1 MNNSDHFSQS
11 PDSTYH
17 VLFVDQG
24 SCFTDLYVVEFTP
37 KSSRILGSVSRQF
50 GAKDID
56 NALYTHFVKKLA
68 SKMSIL
74 PGSKQSIR
82 LMDGCRRLKE
92 MLSAAG
98 KAAHTVYG
106 LMEDEDYQLSMTR
119 AEMEG
124 LVADQIAQF
133 RSLVQELRAIY
144 PDSIDAIEMIGGGSR
159 IPFMQQIVSEEIGKN
174 LQFTVDSASC
184 IAKGCALLGI
194 ADPARAD
201 WTLDVPS
208 LPSTPADLEAM
219 KRMQEI
225 ETALR
230 ARDEARVAL
239 GEARNALEELID
251 QTRRELSGKFAS
263 YLKEEEVNALLNAE
277 DDWLWNAGESA
288 SLEELKEHRS
298 QLEATLKERFSAFY
312 EAKEQDRLKIEREL
326 EEESKKR
333 ELQSQSDDVKLP
345 YSARMSRVEAN
356 KKEGTELFKEK
367 NYEMAVQRYVMNNMR
382 RMRRRCARW
391 ATAASS
397 SISRRSR
404 SRASRRWR
412 SRCA

>member
-1 MNNSDHFSQS
+1 MMS
-11 PDSTYH
+11 P
-17 VLFVDQG
+17 
-24 SCFTDLYVVEFTP
+24 CFRFIP
-37 KSSRILGSVSRQF
+37 
-50 GAKDID
+50 
-56 NALYTHFVKKLA
+56 
-68 SKMSIL
+68 
-74 PGSKQSIR
+74 
-82 LMDGCRRLKE
+82 
-92 MLSAAG
+92 
-98 KAAHTVYG
+98 
-106 LMEDEDYQLSMTR
+106 
-119 AEMEG
+119 
-124 LVADQIAQF
+124 
-133 RSLVQELRAIY
+133 
-144 PDSIDAIEMIGGGSR
+144 SIDVFLTAYVTLALR
-159 IPFMQQIVSEEIGKN
+159 
-174 LQFTVDSASC
+174 TVDSASC

-367 NYEMAVQRYVMNNMR
+367 NYEMAVQRYVMNN
-382 RMRRRCARW
+382 RRRNEA
-391 ATAASS
+391 
-397 SISRRSR
+397 
-404 SRASRRWR
+404 
-412 SRCA
+412 